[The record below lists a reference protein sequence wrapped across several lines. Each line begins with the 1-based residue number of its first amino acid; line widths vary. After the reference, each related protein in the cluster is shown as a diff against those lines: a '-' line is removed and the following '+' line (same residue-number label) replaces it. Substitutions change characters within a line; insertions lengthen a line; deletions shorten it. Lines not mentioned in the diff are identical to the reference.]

1 MLRKTNKK
9 KLSLRWIERKLDD
22 IQSIRY
28 SMFKMRDIQILYAK
42 SAAENDK
49 TTPTATVDR
58 SLCRSEQFIDALI
71 STHCNCSI

>member
-28 SMFKMRDIQILYAK
+28 SMFKMRDIVYAK

-58 SLCRSEQFIDALI
+58 SLGRSEQFIDALV